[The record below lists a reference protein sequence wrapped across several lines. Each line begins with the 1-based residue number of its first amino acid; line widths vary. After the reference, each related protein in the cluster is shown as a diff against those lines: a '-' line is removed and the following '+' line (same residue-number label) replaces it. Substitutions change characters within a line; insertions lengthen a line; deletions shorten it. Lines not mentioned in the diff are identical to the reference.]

1 MNDRHHQHLISSSDR
16 RQCSAAADTTVRV
29 IASRSDGNIHRF
41 DSINMSHLRGREAS
55 SRQTLN
61 VESYIR
67 IDIQHHGLA
76 HEGNK
81 D

>member
-1 MNDRHHQHLISSSDR
+1 MNDHHHQHLISSSVR
-16 RQCSAAADTTVRV
+16 EQCSAAADTTVRV
-29 IASRSDGNIHRF
+29 IASRSDGNIHRI
-41 DSINMSHLRGREAS
+41 DSINMYHLRGHEAS
-55 SRQTLN
+55 SCQTLN

-76 HEGNK
+76 HEGNE